1 MSFLNGIELPV
12 DWSDITVDEFNALNS
27 IDREEH
33 GFFGYMLERYCILAG
48 IDSDDDRI
56 EDVPIKELNKEI
68 TKLKFLNIQ
77 PSFQVQKKVQDKKLI
92 PFNKL
97 TLGAFI
103 DLEYYIQ
110 DHVKSISKIFAVL
123 YRNYKQDEWGNEIY
137 EPYTFDMNV
146 REAEFD
152 MMHIKELYAVVGE
165 YIKWRNQLIDTYKV
179 LFDGGETNEEL
190 TEEETE
196 GLQSHE
202 IQQLK
207 RDIERQESLKKFSWQ
222 KLVFDLAGEDITKMK
237 SVFELPALLVFNNMS
252 MNAVLTKNK

>member
-1 MSFLNGIELPV
+1 
-12 DWSDITVDEFNALNS
+12 
-27 IDREEH
+27 
-33 GFFGYMLERYCILAG
+33 
-48 IDSDDDRI
+48 
-56 EDVPIKELNKEI
+56 
-68 TKLKFLNIQ
+68 
-77 PSFQVQKKVQDKKLI
+77 
-92 PFNKL
+92 
-97 TLGAFI
+97 
-103 DLEYYIQ
+103 
-110 DHVKSISKIFAVL
+110 VL